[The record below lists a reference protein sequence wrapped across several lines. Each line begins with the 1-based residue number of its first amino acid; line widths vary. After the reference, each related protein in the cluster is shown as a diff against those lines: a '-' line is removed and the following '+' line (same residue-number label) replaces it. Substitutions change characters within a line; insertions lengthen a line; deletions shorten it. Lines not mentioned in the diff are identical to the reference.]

1 MLLTV
6 LVSLLLPFAAAV
18 DENRQPRPTPL
29 MRTVDPYMAKAGME
43 VTVTGDHLGKHLVAE
58 VSLTAGKASYKVE
71 ILSQTDTELK
81 FKVPADVKP
90 GGYRLTVLLT
100 SAEPTLIE
108 EPVRIVIEE

>member
-6 LVSLLLPFAAAV
+6 LLSLLLPSAAAV
-18 DENRQPRPTPL
+18 DPNRQPLPTPL
-29 MRTVDPYMAKAGME
+29 MRTVDPYMAKAGVE
-43 VTVTGDHLGKHLVAE
+43 VTVTGNNLGKALVAE

-81 FKVPADVKP
+81 FKVPAGVKA
-90 GGYRLTVLLT
+90 GSYRLTVLLR

-108 EPVRIVIEE
+108 EPVKIVIEE